1 MPQPA
6 LPADD
11 LYARLSVPT
20 DASPEAIEVAWRALL
35 RRHHPDV
42 AGPDGLE
49 QAKRINVAHD
59 WLSDPALRARYDREH
74 GLRQRDRPARRR
86 TSRLARARRRRAPGR
101 PPRARPRAGPWTRP
115 RVVARFLDRVAA
127 LTPTEIDRLALAEPP
142 PIAFGATIRRFLP
155 PEQRAALDEVEDAV
169 GGRLPPGADRPTIR
183 DAIDGY
189 ATELVLGRFLDELLT
204 EPFRERAHERLTR
217 GWDAAVGQPRYGP
230 NGAAVE
236 ALVERIGPAG
246 RGRAPAPRG
255 DRGRPPRH
263 GGPLAARRL
272 ARRRRRAPDLLDPR
286 RARRRRPRSRPGC
299 PAPERARARLAAGR
313 LAHLLV
319 LRHAF
324 APAAFDALTGAVAT
338 VAPAGGFGTTRAA
351 SGRRSLS

>member
-1 MPQPA
+1 MGTMPQPA
-6 LPADD
+6 LPTDD

-20 DASPEAIEVAWRALL
+20 NASAEAIELAWRALL
-35 RRHHPDV
+35 RRYHPDV

-49 QAKRINVAHD
+49 LAKRINVAHD

-74 GLRQRDRPARRR
+74 GLRHGIGPRGDGHRAWHARDG
-86 TSRLARARRRRAPGR
+86 APGQTPRSAATAAR
-101 PPRARPRAGPWTRP
+101 PPDLAT
-115 RVVARFLDRVAA
+115 VVARFLERVAA
-127 LTPTEIDRLALAEPP
+127 LSPTEIDRLALAEPP

-155 PEQRAALDEVEDAV
+155 PEQRAALDGVEQAV
-169 GGRLPPGADRPTIR
+169 ATRLPPGAHRSTVR

-230 NGAAVE
+230 NGAAIERVI
-236 ALVERIGPAG
+236 ERIGTLDATG
-246 RGRAPAPRG
+246 LSRLAASGSKVRGSPDPW
-255 DRGRPPRH
+255 PPDVSPDDDDALRISVI
-263 GGPLAARRL
+263 LAARDAAAAVPARL
-272 ARRRRRAPDLLDPR
+272 SAADRAK
-286 RARRRRPRSRPGC
+286 
-299 PAPERARARLAAGR
+299 ARAGAAR

-324 APAAFDALTGAVAT
+324 APASFDALTEAWRPWLLT
-338 VAPAGGFGTTRAA
+338 AG
-351 SGRRSLS
+351 SGPRVRRPRGG

>member
-11 LYARLSVPT
+11 LYARLGVPT

-59 WLSDPALRARYDREH
+59 WLSDPALRARYDRER
-74 GLRQRDRPARRR
+74 GLRHGIGPRGDGHRAWHARDGAGPA
-86 TSRLARARRRRAPGR
+86 A
-101 PPRARPRAGPWTRP
+101 ARPVPPERRPVDQATRI
-115 RVVARFLDRVAA
+115 ARFLDRVAA

-155 PEQRAALDEVEDAV
+155 PEQRAALDEVEAAV

-189 ATELVLGRFLDELLT
+189 ATELVLGPVPRRAPDRAVPRARPRAAHARLGRRRRPAALR
-204 EPFRERAHERLTR
+204 PERRGRRGAASSASRGWTRPGSERLADTGADLR
-217 GWDAAVGQPRYGP
+217 GTEDPW
-230 NGAAVE
+230 
-236 ALVERIGPAG
+236 PAG
-246 RGRAPAPRG
+246 
-255 DRGRPPRH
+255 
-263 GGPLAARRL
+263 RL
-272 ARRRRRAPDLLDPR
+272 ARRRRRPPHLLDPR
-286 RARRRRPRSRPGC
+286 RRAMPRPRSRPGS
-299 PAPERARARLAAGR
+299 PRP
-313 LAHLLV
+313 
-319 LRHAF
+319 
-324 APAAFDALTGAVAT
+324 
-338 VAPAGGFGTTRAA
+338 
-351 SGRRSLS
+351 SGRGRGWRPDGWPTCWCCATPSRRRRSRR

>member
-11 LYARLSVPT
+11 LYARLGVPT

-35 RRHHPDV
+35 RRHHPDI
-42 AGPDGLE
+42 AGPGGLE
-49 QAKRINVAHD
+49 QAKRVNVAHD

-74 GLRQRDRPARRR
+74 GLRHGIGPRGDGHRTWHARD
-86 TSRLARARRRRAPGR
+86 G
-101 PPRARPRAGPWTRP
+101 AGPSTGHPAAPVHRH
-115 RVVARFLDRVAA
+115 VDQTTLIARFLDRVAA

-155 PEQRAALDEVEDAV
+155 PEQRAALDEVETAV
-169 GGRLPPGADRPTIR
+169 DGRLPAGADRPTIR

-230 NGAAVE
+230 NSAALE
-236 ALVERIGPAG
+236 ALVERIARLDRPGLQRLAETG
-246 RGRAPAPRG
+246 TEVRGTTEPW
-255 DRGRPPRH
+255 PPDVSPGEEDALRISSILAVRDAAAAIPP
-263 GGPLAARRL
+263 GLAA
-272 ARRRRRAPDLLDPR
+272 AE
-286 RARRRRPRSRPGC
+286 RS
-299 PAPERARARLAAGR
+299 RARLAAGR

-324 APAAFDALTGAVAT
+324 APAAFEALTGPWRPWLLPAGSGPRVRR
-338 VAPAGGFGTTRAA
+338 PAGGR
-351 SGRRSLS
+351 

>member
-11 LYARLSVPT
+11 LYSRLSLPT

-59 WLSDPALRARYDREH
+59 WLSDPALRARYDRER
-74 GLRQRDRPARRR
+74 GLRHGVGPRGDGHRTWHAREGATAPA
-86 TSRLARARRRRAPGR
+86 ARAAPTTRRPVDQA
-101 PPRARPRAGPWTRP
+101 TLID
-115 RVVARFLDRVAA
+115 RFLDRVAA

-155 PEQRAALDEVEDAV
+155 PEQRAALDEVEGAV
-169 GGRLPPGADRPTIR
+169 DGRLPPGADRPTIR

-217 GWDAAVGQPRYGP
+217 GWDAAIGQPRYGP
-230 NGAAVE
+230 NTSAVE
-236 ALVERIGPAG
+236 ALLERIGRLDADG
-246 RGRAPAPRG
+246 LRRLAATGADLRGTDDPW
-255 DRGRPPRH
+255 PPDASPDDEDALRISAI
-263 GGPLAARRL
+263 LAARD
-272 ARRRRRAPDLLDPR
+272 AA
-286 RARRRRPRSRPGC
+286 AAV
-299 PAPERARARLAAGR
+299 PAGLPAAERARARLAAGR
-313 LAHLLV
+313 LGHLLV

-324 APAAFDALTGAVAT
+324 APAAFDALSAPWRPWLLASGSGPRVRR
-338 VAPAGGFGTTRAA
+338 PAGSR
-351 SGRRSLS
+351 

>member
-11 LYARLSVPT
+11 LYVRLGVPT

-42 AGPDGLE
+42 AGPEGLE

-59 WLSDPALRARYDREH
+59 WLSDPALRARYDRERGLRH
-74 GLRQRDRPARRR
+74 GLGPRGDGHRTWHARDGGGPAPARPA
-86 TSRLARARRRRAPGR
+86 APVHR
-101 PPRARPRAGPWTRP
+101 HVDQATLI
-115 RVVARFLDRVAA
+115 ARFLDRIAV

-155 PEQRAALDEVEDAV
+155 PEQRAALDEVETAV
-169 GGRLPPGADRPTIR
+169 DGRLPPGADRPTIR

-230 NGAAVE
+230 NSEAVGT
-236 ALVERIGPAG
+236 LVERIGGLDPAG
-246 RGRAPAPRG
+246 LQHLAKTGSEIRGTPEPWPPDVSPG
-255 DRGRPPRH
+255 DEDALRISAI
-263 GGPLAARRL
+263 LAARDAAAAVPSGL
-272 ARRRRRAPDLLDPR
+272 AAAERSRAQAGGRTAGPPVGPPPRVRTGGVPGADRRVAPMARAGGVRAP
-286 RARRRRPRSRPGC
+286 RASPGG
-299 PAPERARARLAAGR
+299 PP
-313 LAHLLV
+313 
-319 LRHAF
+319 
-324 APAAFDALTGAVAT
+324 LT
-338 VAPAGGFGTTRAA
+338 
-351 SGRRSLS
+351 

>member
-1 MPQPA
+1 MGTMPQPA

-11 LYARLSVPT
+11 LYLRLGVPT
-20 DASPEAIEVAWRALL
+20 DASPEAIELAWRALL

-74 GLRQRDRPARRR
+74 GLRHVMGPRGDGHRAWHARDAGGAPPARPAPAPRRPDQA
-86 TSRLARARRRRAPGR
+86 T
-101 PPRARPRAGPWTRP
+101 
-115 RVVARFLDRVAA
+115 VVARFLERVAA
-127 LTPTEIDRLALAEPP
+127 LTHTEIDRLALAEPP

-155 PEQRAALDEVEDAV
+155 PEQRAALDEVERAV
-169 GGRLPPGADRPTIR
+169 ATRLPPGADRPTIR

-230 NGAAVE
+230 NGASVE
-236 ALVERIGPAG
+236 GLVERIARLDAAG
-246 RGRAPAPRG
+246 LRRLTATGAEVRGTEDPW
-255 DRGRPPRH
+255 PPDVSPDDDDALRISAI
-263 GGPLAARRL
+263 LAARDAAAAVPAGL
-272 ARRRRRAPDLLDPR
+272 SAPD
-286 RARRRRPRSRPGC
+286 
-299 PAPERARARLAAGR
+299 RARARLGAGR

-324 APAAFDALTGAVAT
+324 APAAFEALSGPWRPWLLAAGPGPRVRR
-338 VAPAGGFGTTRAA
+338 PAGGR
-351 SGRRSLS
+351 

>member
-1 MPQPA
+1 MGTMPQPA

-11 LYARLSVPT
+11 LYLRLSVPT
-20 DASPEAIEVAWRALL
+20 NASPEAIEVAWRALL

-59 WLSDPALRARYDREH
+59 WLSDPALRARYDRER
-74 GLRQRDRPARRR
+74 GLRHGIGPRGDGHRAWHARGGAGPAAAHPVPPERR
-86 TSRLARARRRRAPGR
+86 TVDQA
-101 PPRARPRAGPWTRP
+101 TRI
-115 RVVARFLDRVAA
+115 ARFLDRVAA
-127 LTPTEIDRLALAEPP
+127 LTSTEIDRLALAEPP

-155 PEQRAALDEVEDAV
+155 PEQRAALDEVEAAV

-236 ALVERIGPAG
+236 ALVERIGTLDAAG
-246 RGRAPAPRG
+246 LQR
-255 DRGRPPRH
+255 
-263 GGPLAARRL
+263 LAATGADVRGTEEPWPPDVSPDDDDALRISAIL
-272 ARRRRRAPDLLDPR
+272 A
-286 RARRRRPRSRPGC
+286 SRDAAGAVPTGLA
-299 PAPERARARLAAGR
+299 APERTRARLAAGR

-324 APAAFDALTGAVAT
+324 APSAFDALTASWRPWLL
-338 VAPAGGFGTTRAA
+338 PAG
-351 SGRRSLS
+351 SGPRVRRPTGGR

>member
-1 MPQPA
+1 MGTMPQPA

-20 DASPEAIEVAWRALL
+20 NASPEAIEVAWRALL

-74 GLRQRDRPARRR
+74 GLRHGIGPRGDGHRAWHARDGAG
-86 TSRLARARRRRAPGR
+86 AAA
-101 PPRARPRAGPWTRP
+101 ARPVPHVRRP
-115 RVVARFLDRVAA
+115 VDQATLVARFLDRVAA

-169 GGRLPPGADRPTIR
+169 GGRLPPGANRPTIR

-230 NGAAVE
+230 NGASVE
-236 ALVERIGPAG
+236 ALVGRIERLDAAG
-246 RGRAPAPRG
+246 LRRLADTGSRIRGTEDPWPPDVSPG
-255 DRGRPPRH
+255 DDDALRISAI
-263 GGPLAARRL
+263 LAARDVAAAVPVGL
-272 ARRRRRAPDLLDPR
+272 SAPD
-286 RARRRRPRSRPGC
+286 
-299 PAPERARARLAAGR
+299 RARARHAAAR

-324 APAAFDALTGAVAT
+324 APAAFEALTGPWRPWLV
-338 VAPAGGFGTTRAA
+338 PAG
-351 SGRRSLS
+351 SGPRVRRPAGAR

>member
-1 MPQPA
+1 MGTMPQPA

-20 DASPEAIEVAWRALL
+20 NASPEAIEVAWRALL

-74 GLRQRDRPARRR
+74 GLRQRIGPRGDGHRAWHARDGAGAAPARHAAP
-86 TSRLARARRRRAPGR
+86 ARQPVDRA
-101 PPRARPRAGPWTRP
+101 TLL
-115 RVVARFLDRVAA
+115 ARFLDRVAA

-155 PEQRAALDEVEDAV
+155 PEQRAALDEAERAV
-169 GGRLPPGADRPTIR
+169 AGRLPPGANRPRIR

-189 ATELVLGRFLDELLT
+189 ATELVLGGFLDELLT

-230 NGAAVE
+230 NGAAIE
-236 ALVERIGPAG
+236 ALVERVGTLDVAG
-246 RGRAPAPRG
+246 LRRLADTGTDVRGTEDPW
-255 DRGRPPRH
+255 PPDVSPDDDDALRISAI
-263 GGPLAARRL
+263 LAARDAAAAVPVGL
-272 ARRRRRAPDLLDPR
+272 SAAD
-286 RARRRRPRSRPGC
+286 
-299 PAPERARARLAAGR
+299 RARARLGAGR

-324 APAAFDALTGAVAT
+324 APRAFETLTAPWRPWLLAAGPGPRVQR
-338 VAPAGGFGTTRAA
+338 PAGAR
-351 SGRRSLS
+351 